1 MLRAYCIQTT
11 NLKTNETKVNLFK
24 APDIHSALKFIGLIP
39 QDTDPNATSQAK
51 SNLKLDMLYSEPV
64 DEGNL

>member
-24 APDIHSALKFIGLIP
+24 ATDIQSALKFIGLIP
-39 QDTDPNATSQAK
+39 QDTDTRVPSQTQCD
-51 SNLKLDMLYSEPV
+51 LKLDVLYSEPV

>member
-24 APDIHSALKFIGLIP
+24 ATDIQSALKVIGLIP
-39 QDTDPNATSQAK
+39 QDTDPNVTSQTK
-51 SNLKLDMLYSEPV
+51 SDLKLDVLYSEPV
-64 DEGNL
+64 DEGKL

>member
-24 APDIHSALKFIGLIP
+24 ATDIQSALKFIGLIP
-39 QDTDPNATSQAK
+39 QDTDPSVPSQTQCD
-51 SNLKLDMLYSEPV
+51 LKLDVLYSEPV
-64 DEGNL
+64 DEGNP